1 MNDPKNLGIALLCV
15 SASVLAM
22 VLAIVVFSPAPA
34 KADSPVMGGDY
45 IMVSG
50 AYAENLELLY
60 LIDRSEQKLNVY
72 VLNLT
77 KGDLVLKGTA
87 NLRLAFQRRR

>member
-1 MNDPKNLGIALLCV
+1 MNDPKNVSIVLLCV
-15 SASVLAM
+15 SASVLAT
-22 VLAIVVFSPAPA
+22 VLAIMVFSPAPA

-60 LIDRSEQKLNVY
+60 VIDRSEQKLNVY
-72 VLNLT
+72 VLNIS
-77 KGDLVLKGTA
+77 KGDLILKGTA
-87 NLRLAFQRRR
+87 NLKLAFQRPR